1 MLSMFPSLAQ
11 RATRPVVSAQRMLFS
26 ALASSSTATPS
37 WWNTSVT
44 SVASSTNTLH
54 HCKNNNNNSLDQQI
68 RHRSNRSRKWLYNGK
83 DIKFGNKISFS
94 ERKTRRSFKPNVHRK
109 RLYSETFDKMIRFQ
123 VTTSAL
129 KAIDKYGGLDNYL
142 LHSPYVTEGVGHM
155 WKKRILNKHKQD
167 KENEA
172 KRQLREEGGG
182 AMETAA
188 PTTTET
194 ASA

>member
-1 MLSMFPSLAQ
+1 MFPSLAQ

-182 AMETAA
+182 ATETDA

>member
-1 MLSMFPSLAQ
+1 MFPSLAQ

-172 KRQLREEGGG
+172 KRQLREAEGG
-182 AMETAA
+182 ATETAA